1 MVSCI
6 PVAAILN
13 APLGTSFWDQHR
25 NGLTAIATILVA
37 IAVAQLADRAIAR
50 RGSRLRERFGA
61 ELSPVASTRLRLVRR
76 LIFAAIIVVGIG
88 LALSQFPSIKRFATG
103 LLASSAILGIVV
115 GFAARQTIANAIA
128 GILLAIT
135 QPIRIGDL
143 VTFKDSS
150 GTVEDVRLTY
160 TYMRAA
166 DGRRIVI
173 PNEQLASSAIE
184 NHSIGT
190 QLRAEASVWVPT
202 PSDAVRAVSLLAE
215 PDVDVSVA
223 EIDKDGIRLL
233 ATTWVSNPAER
244 DRRSAGLRAACLERL
259 AKEGLSSDDRA
270 SRPSTE

>member
-13 APLGTSFWDQHR
+13 APLGTSFWTQHR

-37 IAVAQLADRAIAR
+37 IAVAQLVDRAIAR

-88 LALSQFPSIKRFATG
+88 LALSQFPSIKRFAAG

-184 NHSIGT
+184 NHSIG
-190 QLRAEASVWVPT
+190 QHLRAEASVWLTDP
-202 PSDAVRAVSLLAE
+202 AEALRAVNVLAE
-215 PDVDVSVA
+215 PGVDVSVA
-223 EIDKDGIRLL
+223 EIDKEGIRVL
-233 ATTWVSNPAER
+233 ATTWVSSPAER
-244 DRRSAGLRAACLERL
+244 DSRSAGLRATCLERL
-259 AKEGLSSDDRA
+259 AKEGLSSGERA
-270 SRPSTE
+270 SRPSSE

>member
-1 MVSCI
+1 M
-6 PVAAILN
+6 AE
-13 APLGTSFWDQHR
+13 
-25 NGLTAIATILVA
+25 
-37 IAVAQLADRAIAR
+37 AVAQLVDRALVR
-50 RGSRLRERFGA
+50 RGRRLRELVGTD
-61 ELSPVASTRLRLVRR
+61 LSPVASTRLRLVRR
-76 LIFAAIIVVGIG
+76 LIFAAIIVIGIG

-128 GILLAIT
+128 GVLLAIT

-190 QLRAEASVWVPT
+190 QLRAEASVWLPT
-202 PSDAVRAVSLLAE
+202 ASDAVRAVGVLGE
-215 PDVDVSVA
+215 PDVEVSVA
-223 EIDKDGIRLL
+223 EIDKDGVRLV

-244 DRRSAGLRAACLERL
+244 DRRAAGLRATCLERL
-259 AKEGLSSDDRA
+259 AKEGLCSDDRA
-270 SRPSTE
+270 